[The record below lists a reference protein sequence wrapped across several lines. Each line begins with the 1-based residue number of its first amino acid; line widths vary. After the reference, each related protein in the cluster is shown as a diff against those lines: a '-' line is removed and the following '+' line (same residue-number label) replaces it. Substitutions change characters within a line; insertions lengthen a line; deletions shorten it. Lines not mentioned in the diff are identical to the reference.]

1 MNASFF
7 FVPFGD
13 IISNVKAMHLQ
24 ADDVMGLDI
33 RKGMLA
39 EMANKILE
47 WCGVSR
53 IHGIYSDLI
62 SIAIGVVAAVVIYMI
77 ARHVIAR
84 IIKHVVAKSASTI
97 DDAILN
103 HTVIHRGVVLF
114 PSITILAFCNGLDET
129 SPLIFI
135 VKICAVV
142 TTFHSARFIV
152 ALLGGI
158 TDAFVEKGSLRRGS
172 VNGIYQL
179 ISLAIY
185 IIMTIIM
192 VSILIERSP
201 LKLLAGFGASAA
213 IITLIF
219 KDTIEG
225 FVAGIQLSLN
235 RMVEVGDWIEVPGSA
250 DGVVQE
256 ITLNTVKIQNW
267 NNTITTIPPSTLKSH
282 AFNNWKGMQES
293 DGRRI
298 TCSINIDMTSVEFLS
313 DSAMTP
319 LHKMELLNTFFE
331 NEGESISSQTN
342 LTAFRAYMVAY
353 LKSLDVVNSN
363 MTLMTRVLNPNQ
375 YGLPVEF
382 YCFSKDKRWENYE
395 EIRGRILDHAL
406 AMLPNFNLRVYQ
418 R

>member
-1 MNASFF
+1 MNTSFF
-7 FVPFGD
+7 FVSFGD
-13 IISNVKAMHLQ
+13 IISNVKTMHLQ
-24 ADDVMGLDI
+24 ADEVMRLDM
-33 RKGMLA
+33 RKGALA
-39 EMANKILE
+39 EMANQILE
-47 WCGVSR
+47 WCGVTQVQ
-53 IHGIYSDLI
+53 GIYSDLM
-62 SIAIGVVAAVVIYMI
+62 SIAIGIIASLIVYVVGRFVII
-77 ARHVIAR
+77 R
-84 IIKHVVAKSASTI
+84 IIKNIIKRTTSTI
-97 DDAILN
+97 DDTIFNNQVLN
-103 HTVIHRGVVLF
+103 RGLVLF

-313 DSAMTP
+313 DSTMTP

-406 AMLPNFNLRVYQ
+406 AMLPKFGLRVYQ